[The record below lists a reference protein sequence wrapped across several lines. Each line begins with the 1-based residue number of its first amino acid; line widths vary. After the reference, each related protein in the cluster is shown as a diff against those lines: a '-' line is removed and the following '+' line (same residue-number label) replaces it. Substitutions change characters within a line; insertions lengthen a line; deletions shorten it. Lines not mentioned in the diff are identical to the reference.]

1 MRALVRTAGG
11 GTQPASHARIQ
22 ARMCSPLLTPGGC
35 CPLLATTRSRP
46 ARPSLDRGG
55 HAPRTRRLKVGARE
69 SGGRAVPSCARRG
82 GGMQPASHAR
92 MQARMCSPLLTPA
105 GRCPLL
111 ATTRSRPA
119 RPSAAPVKG
128 DKGGH
133 APRTRRLK
141 VGARESGGRA
151 VPLCARRG
159 GGMQPASQPH
169 MQARMCSPL
178 TPAGRCPLPP
188 HAAAPHGRAPPLSR
202 ATRAGMHHARG
213 A

>member
-1 MRALVRTAGG
+1 
-11 GTQPASHARIQ
+11 
-22 ARMCSPLLTPGGC
+22 
-35 CPLLATTRSRP
+35 
-46 ARPSLDRGG
+46 
-55 HAPRTRRLKVGARE
+55 
-69 SGGRAVPSCARRG
+69 
-82 GGMQPASHAR
+82 MQPASHAR

-213 A
+213 ACKVGARESGGRAVPSCARRGGGMQPASHARMQARMCSPLLTPGGRCPLLATTRSRPARPSLDRGGHAPRTRRLKVGAWE